1 MADIDPCK
9 FETCAFHDKYER
21 KVEALWDWH
30 LTSGESIKQLVEK
43 IKTTNT
49 LLVTFILAIA
59 TDVVLRVVG

>member
-1 MADIDPCK
+1 
-9 FETCAFHDKYER
+9 
-21 KVEALWDWH
+21 VEALWDWH

-59 TDVVLRVVG
+59 TDVVLRVAG